1 MNLILALLLSIALT
15 PKPVLVERAFFVM
28 GTVIEFKLYCRNK
41 EFCNEAIF
49 EAYSE
54 VKRLDDMLSNY
65 KSDSNLSQVNSYAG
79 KGRIKVPSEFV
90 ELTERA
96 VYFSNLTDGAFDI
109 TVGELV
115 DLWRNSQQKDDMPDE
130 KTIKRT
136 VSECV
141 GPNKISLYPREK
153 EIELKSSCLSIDF
166 GGIGKGYAVD
176 RALRILKGKGIESGI
191 INFSGNIYAIGSPPG
206 EKGWRIAIRHPRMKE
221 EALTFI
227 EVRNMAV
234 STSGDYERYF
244 EINGQRFSHIVDP
257 RTGYP
262 VEYVPSVTIV
272 AENATDADA
281 LSTAVS
287 VMGKEKSVEIL
298 EKLERVG
305 AIIVT
310 EDDGNLSIY
319 KDSFFKSFEV
329 PESGYLQ

>member
-1 MNLILALLLSIALT
+1 MNLILPLLFSITLT
-15 PKPVLVERAFFVM
+15 PKPVLVERAFYVM

-65 KSDSNLSQVNSYAG
+65 KSDSNLAQVNSYAG
-79 KGRIKVPSEFV
+79 KGRIKVPSEFI

-130 KTIKRT
+130 KVIKRT

-141 GPNKISLYPREK
+141 GSKKISLYPREK

-176 RALRILKGKGIESGI
+176 RALKILRDKGIENGL

-206 EKGWRIAIRHPRMKE
+206 EEGWRIAIKHPRMKD

-227 EVRNMAV
+227 EVRDMAV

-244 EINGQRFSHIVDP
+244 EIGGKRFSHIIDP

-262 VEYVPSVTIV
+262 VEYVPSVTVI

-287 VMGKEKSVEIL
+287 VMGKEKSVETL

-310 EDDGNLSIY
+310 GYGGDLSIY
-319 KDSFFKSFEV
+319 KDSFFKGYEV
-329 PESGYLQ
+329 PESHFR

>member
-1 MNLILALLLSIALT
+1 MSLILSLLLSITLT
-15 PKPVLVERAFFVM
+15 PKPVLVERAFYVM

-65 KSDSNLSQVNSYAG
+65 KSDSNLAQVNSYAG
-79 KGRIKVPSEFV
+79 KGRIKVPSEFI

-130 KTIKRT
+130 KVIKRT

-141 GPNKISLYPREK
+141 GSKKISLYTREK

-176 RALRILKGKGIESGI
+176 RALRILRGEGIESGM

-221 EALTFI
+221 EALTFV
-227 EVRNMAV
+227 EVRDMAV

-244 EINGQRFSHIVDP
+244 EINGKRFSHIIDP

-262 VEYVPSVTIV
+262 VEYVPSATVI

-287 VMGKEKSVEIL
+287 VIGGEKSVETL

-310 EDDGNLSIY
+310 GHEGDLSIY
-319 KDSFFKSFEV
+319 KDSFFKGFEI
-329 PESGYLQ
+329 PEPGFR

>member
-1 MNLILALLLSIALT
+1 MSLILALFLSVTLT

-28 GTVIEFKLYCRNK
+28 GTVIEFKLYCQNK

-49 EAYSE
+49 EAYTE

-65 KSDSNLSQVNSYAG
+65 KSDSNLAQVNTYAG
-79 KGRIKVPSEFV
+79 KGRIKVPSEFI

-115 DLWRNSQQKDDMPDE
+115 DLWKNSQQKDKMPDE
-130 KTIKRT
+130 RAIKRT

-141 GPNKISLYPREK
+141 GSKKITLYAREK

-176 RALRILKGKGIESGI
+176 RALRILRDKGIENGL

-206 EKGWRIAIRHPRMKE
+206 EEGWRIAIKHPRMKD

-227 EVRNMAV
+227 EVRDMAV

-244 EINGQRFSHIVDP
+244 EIGGKRFSHIIDP

-262 VEYVPSVTIV
+262 VEYVPSVTVI

-287 VMGKEKSVEIL
+287 VMGKEKSVETL

-310 EDDGNLSIY
+310 GYGGDLSIY
-319 KDSFFKSFEV
+319 KDSFFKGYEV
-329 PESGYLQ
+329 PESHFR

>member
-1 MNLILALLLSIALT
+1 MSLILPLLFSITLT

-28 GTVIEFKLYCRNK
+28 GTVIEFRLYCQTK
-41 EFCNEAIF
+41 ELCNEAIF
-49 EAYSE
+49 DAYSE

-65 KSDSNLSQVNSYAG
+65 KTDSNLSLVNSQAG
-79 KGRIKVPSEFV
+79 KGRIKVPPEFV

-109 TVGELV
+109 TVGDLV

-141 GPNKISLYPREK
+141 GSKKIALYPREK
-153 EIELKSSCLSIDF
+153 EIQLKSSCLSIDF

-176 RALRILKGKGIESGI
+176 RALKILKANGIESGV

-206 EKGWRIAIRHPRMKE
+206 EEGWTIAIRHPRMKE

-227 EVRNMAV
+227 KVRDMAV

-244 EINGQRFSHIVDP
+244 EINGKRFSHIIDP

-262 VEYVPSVTIV
+262 VESVPSVTII

-287 VMGKEKSVEIL
+287 VMGKEKSVETL

-305 AIIVT
+305 SIIVT
-310 EDDGNLSIY
+310 GHKGNLSIY
-319 KDSFFKSFEV
+319 KDSFFKGFEI
-329 PESGYLQ
+329 PESGSLQ